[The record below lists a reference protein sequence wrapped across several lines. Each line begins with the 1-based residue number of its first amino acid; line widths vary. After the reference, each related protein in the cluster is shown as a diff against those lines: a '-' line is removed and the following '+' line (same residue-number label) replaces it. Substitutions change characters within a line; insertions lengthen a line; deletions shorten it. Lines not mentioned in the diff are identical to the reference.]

1 MDNSKRKI
9 NKKMQDFTSEPTKR
23 SFKDFIGL
31 GAGTEKEDFKHVDEV
46 RVEEDDSASIE
57 ILDTIDEII
66 ASQVVK
72 EKEEEIVEIV
82 IEKRSISTIAAGVT
96 MEGTLQTEGDL
107 ECRGEFKGDIIASGN
122 VAIFGKHAG
131 NIEGYKV
138 SFENATIVGD
148 VVAKE
153 NILIDSKTTIEGN
166 LTSENVTLDGQVH
179 GDIHAEGVVC
189 LHANAILTGNI
200 EAASISIENGAKI
213 FGQIKTKDSDN

>member
-31 GAGTEKEDFKHVDEV
+31 GAGTEKEDLKHVDEV
-46 RVEEDDSASIE
+46 HVDEDESASTE

-66 ASQVVK
+66 ASQAVK
-72 EKEEEIVEIV
+72 EKEEEIVI
-82 IEKRSISTIAAGVT
+82 KTRSMSTIAAGVT
-96 MEGTLQTEGDL
+96 MEGTLQTDGDL

-138 SFENATIVGD
+138 SFEKATIVGD

-166 LTSENVTLDGQVH
+166 MTSENVTLDGQVR

-189 LHANAILTGNI
+189 LHANAILTGNV
-200 EAASISIENGAKI
+200 EAASISIDNGAKI